1 MPNQNPFDDNDELS
15 GLARDIV
22 RELKATSDLVVDAA
36 KLGKD
41 ELLHYVSESIR
52 SSWINSADPNKPRE
66 ARTHYTEEFKKQQ
79 QAFDERRAER
89 KVKEEKKP
97 ASSKKAK
104 KQKQKIN
111 LVGKSAPLWFLGG
124 GMFLIPAVVSLA
136 EGIFGAGGSPAE
148 ILVPAGISALLAAF
162 PLWKGFSK
170 RKLEKLYDRYR
181 SVVGSSPRVRLETL
195 AALTHRSYG
204 EAVKDV
210 SDMVERGYFGS
221 EAVFD
226 SKKGVLIVDPDA
238 PEEEEAPVS
247 SAPVGDEP
255 TESYEAMLLELRL
268 LNERI
273 EDEEMSNR
281 IYRIEAVAKATFLA
295 VREKPE
301 KQSQIQR
308 FMDYYLPTTIKL
320 LSAYADFEKQTVE
333 GENIRKSKENIER
346 MTQTLSEA
354 FEKQFDSLF
363 KAESLDI
370 NAEIRTMD
378 SLLRQDGYVGGF
390 QMPSSK

>member
-1 MPNQNPFDDNDELS
+1 MNMPNQSPFDEKDELS
-15 GLARDIV
+15 VMAQHIV

-41 ELLHYVSESIR
+41 ELLHYVSEGIR
-52 SSWINSADPNKPRE
+52 SSWISSADPNKPRE
-66 ARTHYTEEFKKQQ
+66 TRTHYTEEFKKQQ
-79 QAFDERRAER
+79 QVYDERRAAR
-89 KVKEEKKP
+89 KEAEQKKP
-97 ASSKKAK
+97 APAK
-104 KQKQKIN
+104 KPKKQKIN
-111 LVGKSAPLWFLGG
+111 QVSKSAPLWFLGG

-148 ILVPAGISALLAAF
+148 ILVSAGISALLAAF

-170 RKLEKLYDRYR
+170 RKQEKLYDRYR
-181 SVVGSSPRVRLETL
+181 SVVGSSPRMKLETL

-221 EAVFD
+221 EAFYD
-226 SKKGVLIVDPDA
+226 SKKGVLVVDPDA
-238 PEEEEAPVS
+238 PEEEEAP
-247 SAPVGDEP
+247 SAAAASVEAEP
-255 TESYEAMLLELRL
+255 AESYEAMLLELRL

-273 EDEEMSNR
+273 EDEAMSNR

-301 KQSQIQR
+301 KRSQIQR

-333 GENIRKSKENIER
+333 GENIRKSKENIEN

-378 SLLRQDGYVGGF
+378 SLLRQDGFVGGF
-390 QMPSSK
+390 QMPK

>member
-1 MPNQNPFDDNDELS
+1 MPNQTPFDEKDELS
-15 GLARDIV
+15 VMAQHIV

-41 ELLHYVSESIR
+41 ELLHYVSEGIR
-52 SSWINSADPNKPRE
+52 SSWISSADPNKPRE

-79 QAFDERRAER
+79 QVFDERRAAR
-89 KVKEEKKP
+89 KEAEQKQPSPK
-97 ASSKKAK
+97 KKAK
-104 KQKQKIN
+104 KHKIDQ
-111 LVGKSAPLWFLGG
+111 VSKSAPLWLIGG
-124 GMFLIPAVVSLA
+124 GLFLIPVVVGLADLIFGSSSLA
-136 EGIFGAGGSPAE
+136 EALA
-148 ILVPAGISALLAAF
+148 PAGVSALLGAF
-162 PLWKGFSK
+162 PLWKGLSLK
-170 RKLEKLYDRYR
+170 KQEKLYDRYR
-181 SVVGSSPRVRLETL
+181 SAVGSSPRMKLETL

-210 SDMVERGYFGS
+210 TDMVNRGYFGS
-221 EAVFD
+221 EAILD
-226 SKKGVLIVDPDA
+226 SKKGILIVDPDA
-238 PEEEEAPVS
+238 PEAEEVPSVAAASVDDGP
-247 SAPVGDEP
+247 A
-255 TESYEAMLLELRL
+255 ESYEAMLLELRL

-273 EDEEMSNR
+273 EDEAMSNR

-301 KQSQIQR
+301 KRSQIQR

-333 GENIRKSKENIER
+333 GENIRKSKENIET

-363 KAESLDI
+363 KAETLDI

-378 SLLRQDGYVGGF
+378 SLLRQDGFVGGF
-390 QMPSSK
+390 QMPK

>member
-1 MPNQNPFDDNDELS
+1 MNMPNQTPFDEKDELS
-15 GLARDIV
+15 VMAQHIV

-41 ELLHYVSESIR
+41 ELLHYVSEGIR
-52 SSWINSADPNKPRE
+52 SSWISSGDPNKPRE

-79 QAFDERRAER
+79 QVFDERRAAR
-89 KVKEEKKP
+89 KEAEQKQPSPK
-97 ASSKKAK
+97 KKAK
-104 KQKQKIN
+104 KHKIDQ
-111 LVGKSAPLWFLGG
+111 VSKSSPLWLIGG
-124 GMFLIPAVVSLA
+124 GLFLIPVVVGLADLIIGSSSLA
-136 EGIFGAGGSPAE
+136 EALA
-148 ILVPAGISALLAAF
+148 PAGVSALLAAF
-162 PLWKGFSK
+162 PLWKGLSLK
-170 RKLEKLYDRYR
+170 KQEKFYDRYR
-181 SVVGSSPRVRLETL
+181 SAVGSSPRMKLETL

-210 SDMVERGYFGS
+210 TDMVNRGYFGS
-221 EAVFD
+221 EAILD
-226 SKKGVLIVDPDA
+226 SKKGILIVDPDA
-238 PEEEEAPVS
+238 PEAEEAPFVAAAS
-247 SAPVGDEP
+247 VEAEP
-255 TESYEAMLLELRL
+255 AESYEAMLLELRL

-301 KQSQIQR
+301 KRSQIQR

-333 GENIRKSKENIER
+333 GENIRKSKENIEN

-363 KAESLDI
+363 KAETLDI

-378 SLLRQDGYVGGF
+378 SLLRQDGFVGGF
-390 QMPSSK
+390 QMPKS